1 MDPKLKNIKY
11 RPPKAVD
18 REFIG
23 RPKGLIVSLME
34 LFCVG
39 LTEYELIWNRLD
51 PFQPQLHDLGKL
63 FFMVHI
69 LDILELFILICI
81 PPYNKS
87 MYSGSV
93 WSCNC
98 KWRGSPEKLVSDEIT
113 CCLFSGV
120 T

>member
-1 MDPKLKNIKY
+1 MLKVRKIAIEKL
-11 RPPKAVD
+11 
-18 REFIG
+18 
-23 RPKGLIVSLME
+23 LMF
-34 LFCVG
+34 LVFMTVY
-39 LTEYELIWNRLD
+39 LVFL
-51 PFQPQLHDLGKL
+51 
-63 FFMVHI
+63 MVHI

-81 PPYNKS
+81 PPFNKN

-98 KWRGSPEKLVSDEIT
+98 KWRGSPEKLVSDKIT